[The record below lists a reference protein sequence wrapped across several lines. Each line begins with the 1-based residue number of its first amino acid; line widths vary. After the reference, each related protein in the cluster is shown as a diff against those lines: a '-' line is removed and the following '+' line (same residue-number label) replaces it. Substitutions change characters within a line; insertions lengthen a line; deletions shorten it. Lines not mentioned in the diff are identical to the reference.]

1 METVKK
7 NRCHHYTCSSC
18 FFKTCAIFLF
28 IIFLICRTKWI
39 IRRILL
45 GLFEAWALSV
55 FIGFILMFLPRNDDS
70 QRGIIGFTDDSGIEG
85 EVVSVYFQMLNG
97 VWIETIYIYLIDR
110 SY

>member
-1 METVKK
+1 
-7 NRCHHYTCSSC
+7 
-18 FFKTCAIFLF
+18 
-28 IIFLICRTKWI
+28 
-39 IRRILL
+39 
-45 GLFEAWALSV
+45 
-55 FIGFILMFLPRNDDS
+55 MFLPRNDDS